1 MRARGVG
8 LLLAAPGLLAL
19 AGVVLFPLLH
29 ALRLSF
35 TDYTFLKRQA
45 DFVGLGRYREAFAD
59 PYFLHALGL
68 TALYVAFTV
77 GLTLALGLLLAVLL
91 HQSLPLKGF
100 HYFAVSLPMLIAPV
114 GVGLIWKM
122 ILHPE
127 LGILAYLFGGRD
139 FLGDARYALLTLG
152 LVDVWQQVSF
162 AALVLLAGLR
172 SLPREPLEAA
182 LVDGATPW
190 QAFWRVTFPLLLPV
204 LGVLLILQTV
214 AEVRT
219 YDLVYVLTRGGPGT
233 ATDLVSYYI
242 YRKAFLGLDLSG
254 ASAMGFLLLLFT
266 LALVALYYRRL
277 TRA

>member
-1 MRARGVG
+1 MRARGAG

-19 AGVVLFPLLH
+19 AGVVLFPLLY

-172 SLPREPLEAA
+172 SLPRGPLEAA